1 MFEYI
6 DCGSFDEITLNRN
19 VRDFDRVQLRQRV
32 LKGVE
37 GRSPA
42 TKFLGQASALPVAIS
57 SVGLAGYL
65 SPGGLGE
72 IQAARAAAAAG
83 VPSINCFWS
92 VASMEE
98 VAEASGVPPW
108 VQIYLLRDK
117 AIVENL
123 LDRAR
128 AIQSPVLV
136 VTVDAQV
143 PAQRRR
149 DIKNQLALPPKLSPR
164 NLLAFAARPK
174 WSLASLLRTRPR
186 LGNLESLGKFENIG
200 ALMHWAFEQTDPG
213 LDWSD
218 IAWLRSK
225 WPHKLLVKGI
235 LDPADAIRAVEAGV
249 DAISVSNHGGVMMDG
264 SPSTIAALPYI
275 ADAVADRLEI
285 YLDGGVRSGQDVFKA
300 LALGARGCLL
310 GRAHLY
316 ALGADGERGVS
327 QMLQFVRSELDIVM
341 AHTGCRAVDDID
353 GDALWRP
360 AALAES
366 AGMKGRAAAP

>member
-6 DCGSFDEITLNRN
+6 DCGSFDELTLTRN
-19 VRDFDRVQLRQRV
+19 VRDFDQVQLRQRV
-32 LKGVE
+32 LKSVD

-42 TKFLGQASALPVAIS
+42 TSFLGQRAGLPVAIS

-98 VAEASGVPPW
+98 VARESGVAPW

-117 AIVENL
+117 TIVENL

-128 AIQSPVLV
+128 AIRSPVLV

-143 PAQRRR
+143 PAQRRC

-164 NLLAFAARPK
+164 NLLAFAARPR

-213 LDWSD
+213 LNWDD

-225 WPHKLLVKGI
+225 WPNKLLIKGI
-235 LDPADAIRAVEAGV
+235 LDPADAIKAVEAGA

-275 ADAVADRLEI
+275 ADAVTDRLEI

-300 LALGARGCLL
+300 IALGARGCLL

-316 ALGADGERGVS
+316 ALGAAGEQGMN
-327 QMLQFVRSELDIVM
+327 QMLQFIRSELDIVM
-341 AHTGCRAVDDID
+341 AHTGCRTID
-353 GDALWRP
+353 EIRPDALWRP
-360 AALAES
+360 GAQAAGAQLQT
-366 AGMKGRAAAP
+366 R